1 MAKLVCTIILC
12 AISAVTAFV
21 PQMPGRQD
29 SSIFVQ
35 RTKHSAAISRSDF
48 MTVVVPAIGAT
59 TFMPNKA
66 DARGRATLEFSYDRY
81 TPRILDGG
89 IFYANDLKKA
99 IANNDWKAIKAA
111 TDEPPPRS
119 KEDKSKIDGGI
130 AERAAKAGGFSVSR
144 VISAC
149 DLFAASFSDNSI
161 SAKTKKMKTQTAILT
176 EVVEEMNY
184 TAKLALGEVKPSG
197 GVFGIGAKPPSQ
209 SELTKKVRELYVTGG
224 NAWNQY
230 IYAANDELPVQLK
243 KLPYL

>member
-1 MAKLVCTIILC
+1 
-12 AISAVTAFV
+12 
-21 PQMPGRQD
+21 
-29 SSIFVQ
+29 
-35 RTKHSAAISRSDF
+35 
-48 MTVVVPAIGAT
+48 
-59 TFMPNKA
+59 
-66 DARGRATLEFSYDRY
+66 
-81 TPRILDGG
+81 
-89 IFYANDLKKA
+89 
-99 IANNDWKAIKAA
+99 
-111 TDEPPPRS
+111 
-119 KEDKSKIDGGI
+119 
-130 AERAAKAGGFSVSR
+130 
-144 VISAC
+144 
-149 DLFAASFSDNSI
+149 LFAASFSDNSI